1 MVLYEK
7 SIDSLTNFLNNLPFV
22 KVLRSK
28 QQQHNILYMKE
39 EDEEEDHN
47 LKYMK
52 HDEQRENDTGPG
64 HVQYTQAEPQLQYW
78 DQRVFGYFLLRWE

>member
-1 MVLYEK
+1 M
-7 SIDSLTNFLNNLPFV
+7 

-39 EDEEEDHN
+39 EEEEEDHN

-64 HVQYTQAEPQLQYW
+64 HVQYTQAEPQLQY
-78 DQRVFGYFLLRWE
+78 